1 MKTLAKGILTALLIT
16 FTIGFSF
23 AQKGVEDGSKYGHG
37 EDSVRCIMNLSLYR
51 EYVKQDNFKYS
62 IDPWTI
68 VYNECPKAS
77 KYIYIDGIKMI
88 EEAIKKEQDE
98 AKKEI
103 LVDSMMKIYD
113 KRIKY
118 YGQKGYVLG
127 KKGTDYIKYSKNTSE
142 NMENGYNWLK
152 ESIKLEQKE
161 SGPGEL
167 VTFMNASKFLYNANK
182 INAGQVVEDYG
193 FVSEVID
200 KILNNGKK
208 GSIKRAKGMVD
219 KIFESSGAAS
229 CEDLIPFYAE
239 KFEQNSQDVEFLTKA
254 TDLLRSTKC
263 TDSDQFYI
271 MVKQLNELSPNAE
284 LAYEIAKLSSKKEK
298 FEEASQYFKQAIE
311 LQDDIIQKAKYY
323 LELGDI
329 TRRMGNYETAK
340 RYALKS
346 AELNPESGYPYLLL
360 GNIYAAGNKTCGEK
374 EFEHKA
380 VYWAA
385 VDKFTKA
392 KQIDPELAD
401 EANKFIEAYTP
412 HFPNEEDAFFEGYQN
427 GDTYTVGCWV
437 NETTTVRTTK

>member
-1 MKTLAKGILTALLIT
+1 MKTIAKKILPTLFLT
-16 FTIGFSF
+16 LTIGLSF

-37 EDSVRCIMNLSLYR
+37 EDSIRCIMNLSLYR
-51 EYVKQDNFKYS
+51 EYVKQDNFNLS
-62 IDPWTI
+62 IEPWKI
-68 VYNECPKAS
+68 VYTECPKAS

-88 EEAIKKEQDE
+88 EDAIQKEQDE

-103 LVDSMMKIYD
+103 LIDSMMRIYD

-142 NMENGYNWLK
+142 NMEIGYNWLK
-152 ESIKLEQKE
+152 EAIQLEQKE
-161 SGPGEL
+161 IGPGEL
-167 VTFMNASKFLYNANK
+167 VTFMNASKFLFAANK
-182 INAGQVVEDYG
+182 ISAGQVVEDYG
-193 FVSEVID
+193 FVSDIID

-208 GSIKRAKGMVD
+208 GSIERAKDICD

-229 CEDLIPFYAE
+229 CEDLIPFYANKYE
-239 KFEQNSQDVEFLTKA
+239 ENAEDVEFLTKA

-263 TDSDQFYI
+263 TESDLFYK
-271 MVKQLNELSPNAE
+271 MAKKLNELDPNAE

-298 FEEASQYFKQAIE
+298 FQVASKYFHQAIE
-311 LQDDIIQKAKYY
+311 LQDDIIEKAKYY
-323 LELGDI
+323 LELGDA
-329 TRRMGNYETAK
+329 TRKMGNYETAK
-340 RYALKS
+340 KYALKS

-380 VYWAA
+380 VYWVA
-385 VDKFTKA
+385 VDQFIKA

-401 EANKFIEAYTP
+401 EADNFIEAYSP
-412 HFPNEEDAFFEGYQN
+412 HFPNQEDAFFEGYNN
-427 GDTYTVGCWV
+427 GDTYTVGCWI